1 MYRCLFRFLSP
12 LFISQESQRMVQF
25 GSRREA
31 RVEELEGEVE
41 RLRSQQELL
50 KRKHKAQTDKKARLE
65 VCIHV

>member
-1 MYRCLFRFLSP
+1 
-12 LFISQESQRMVQF
+12 MVQF